1 MSNAPFRVSDL
12 KIITNPDN
20 DSGLDLYDHGDTS
33 NPIVQID
40 GTANADG
47 LVRVN
52 STDGALSAQLFNES
66 SRGAF
71 GAYNAG
77 GSTQLNYVG
86 TDTNGGL
93 SKTTATDGTLSTE
106 IKSDS
111 SSRGEVDVYNA
122 AGNTVQSKLAVDNNG
137 GVVQTNADDGTKSV
151 DLTSDSNNRGKATV
165 YNAGGDETRAVME
178 VDSNDRGS
186 TSTLDANENLSTKIT
201 SDTSN
206 RGQLEI
212 YNAAGDTVQS
222 KLAADANG
230 GVIQTKASDGT
241 LSTEEGSDGNKRGFS
256 KLFNA
261 AGDAARY
268 VAEVD
273 SNDQGKLTINDS
285 AGAEA
290 IKATI
295 NASRQ
300 AAFEMQ
306 DAGTSKINLQTKAD
320 ENSYLNVHKLI
331 VGNSTSKT
339 NAPFE
344 VDYVKSSISAPGSAI
359 YSTGCVIAGG
369 SGHTIS
375 GNYNV
380 IAGGILNTI
389 SGGDF
394 NFIGGGSG
402 VDIVSGHFASIVG
415 GEDNN
420 ITLSDHAF
428 IGGGTSV
435 DVSGS
440 KFSVAV
446 GGFDNDIT
454 SGRFSTIGGGSQNSI
469 NRAQQAFIGGG
480 GSNEIGSGAAGA
492 AILGGTHNKLGAND
506 EGRNSQSAI
515 LAGRANK
522 VSGLYNVVG
531 GGFDNT
537 VSGEACGV
545 FGGRANKVE
554 GFYSTI
560 AGGFFNVVSGNPDR
574 PLDGDGHNH
583 PTGSFI
589 GGGVYNL
596 ITGAFSSII
605 SASGSKALA
614 DYSFIVGR
622 TGFIPQH
629 HTGAAVFTDGQARVA
644 QSSGQHTALF
654 DYASGVYIANTSSE
668 GTILTL
674 GGGIAGTGADGRI
687 TLGSV
692 PYLLSGDVTSAS
704 DTNTFLSSASF
715 NTSNG
720 VLTLTKNDAST
731 VTVDLDGRFKTG
743 INSSDVTSALGLTPI
758 SGISSSDV
766 TSALGYTPVD
776 PSTTG
781 ALVNDNDISSFITG
795 INSSNVTDALGYVP
809 VNPDSTGNFLT
820 GINVTNITGALGLTP
835 ISGISSSDV
844 TSALGY
850 TPVDPSTTG
859 ALLNDNDITNFIT
872 GINATDVTGA
882 LGFNPITGVS
892 SSDVTDALGYT
903 PVNPSTTGALVNDND
918 IANFI
923 SGVSASDVT
932 GALGFNPITGVSSS
946 DVTDALGYVPV
957 NPSTTGALVNDNDI
971 ANFITGINATDVTG
985 ALGFNPITG
994 VSSSDVTSALGYTP
1008 VDPST
1013 TGALVNDNDIAN
1025 FITGI
1030 NATDV
1035 TGALGFNPITGVSS
1049 SDVTD
1054 ALGYTPVDP
1063 STTGALVNDNDIAN
1077 FISGVSASDVTGALG
1092 FNPITGVSSSDV
1104 TDALGYTP
1112 VDPSTTGA
1120 LVNDNDIANFITGVS
1135 SSSVTDALGFTPL
1148 SAESDTLATV
1158 TARGN
1163 STTDAIQTTQYVSG
1177 ATGLFG
1183 SRIGI
1188 GTTAPSHNLEVTGN
1202 IKANSLTIGTDTIYE
1217 KSINLHNDGTIRIGN
1232 SEMIDKVGNDLEL
1245 YQGKLNITN
1254 GGNVGIGVADPS
1266 HKLYVSG
1273 EVAGTGAGS
1282 RITLNGLPYLLS
1294 GDFNDTFT
1302 GLSSSNVT
1310 NALGYTPV
1318 DPSTTGALVNDNDI
1332 ADFITGINSSNVTS
1346 ALGYTPVDPSTT
1358 GALVNNNDIADFI
1371 TGVSS
1376 SSVTDALGFT
1386 PLSAEADTLAT
1397 VTARGASTTDSITT
1411 TQYVSGAT
1419 GLFQDGIGI
1428 NTTDISSSLTVSAT
1442 GDNHAGGYGNNIK
1455 LNGSNF
1461 PSILFDASSNNDFLL
1476 AVDGNGFN
1484 IKEAGSDARLTINND
1499 GEVGIG
1505 TNNPSKPLHVIGDI
1519 KSSSAIVAS
1528 RAEISSDV
1536 RHAGDENTKLSF
1548 ETDTIHLET
1557 NGSKRLTVSSDGN
1570 VGIGVLDASHKLYVS
1585 GEVAGTGAGSRIT
1598 LNGLPYLL
1606 SGDFNDTFTGLSS
1619 SNVTN
1624 ALGYTPVDPST
1635 TGALVNDNDIAN
1647 FITGVSSSAVTSAL
1661 GYTPVD
1667 PSTTGALVNGNDI
1680 ADFITGVSSSNVTD
1694 ALGFTPLSPESD
1706 IEVNEISTSGIIL
1719 SGDLDFGTSAGRDI
1733 TFGDNLGAALEF
1745 KEGSNLYQRFITTNS
1760 SEAIEFSKKVD
1771 ITNASDLIVDTD
1783 TLIVDASN
1791 DNVGIGTQAND
1802 KYDLQVYS
1810 TDMAQVSINANGN
1823 NITGAKLRL
1832 NEGANYQGG
1841 FLHYDASNN
1850 IFNIGVHP
1858 DNDTDVANDAN
1869 IISIPRDSTNVGIG
1883 TAGPTAKLQVIG
1895 DISGYTGL
1903 FSQKVGI
1910 GTHNPTDILTI
1921 NQTADSNGIRINGYD
1936 DHSSSFVKLFVD
1948 NNGRAE
1954 LSQSTNGA
1962 DGYFKLE
1969 AENYLQLNAGTF
1981 VFTDDEFRIY
1991 DDGQLSLGNG
2001 ADFKL
2006 KYDDSTDKLKIH
2018 SSSNDG
2024 ITMDT
2029 AGNVGIGMA
2038 NPSELLQTSGGS
2050 VAFHGTASG
2059 YVKILKERGNTSHYD
2074 DVSSSILAINNYYAN
2089 QEYGLFATNNS
2100 NFRIQRSGDDGYVE
2114 FGRDDFRLSGIRL
2127 VCDLLNQAPT
2137 NLAINLRNESSDE
2150 VGFYSPAT
2158 NEIGFV
2164 TDRTER
2170 MRIDSNGNVGIG
2182 VEDPSHKLYVSG
2194 EVAGTGAG
2202 SRITLNGLPYLL
2214 SGDFNDTFTGLSSSN
2229 VTSALGYTPVDPSTT
2244 GALVNDNDIANF
2256 ITGINSSNVTDAL
2269 GYTPV
2274 NPGSSPTFDS
2284 IYLQNTIYHDGDT
2297 DNRIDLATDTIS
2309 FSTAGTTA
2317 LTVASN
2323 SNIGIGTAS
2332 PNAAHK
2338 LHVEGVSYARSGVI
2352 GSSLVGQSPPAE
2364 GLIVYGNVGIGT
2376 YSAANSLG
2384 VYGQANIG
2392 ASYQSISAPSNGL
2405 IVQGDVGV
2413 GSSHPA
2419 AKLHVSGAI
2428 KGGFHISEKSSDFTL
2443 AAAENG
2449 SFINGTSTSFDQ
2461 ISISSDL
2468 GSDFNCSVMHSTSDV
2483 DIVASSSMIVNGVTN
2498 GTVTLASGYQPASIV
2513 RIASNSYAVF
2523 GNLI

>member
-1 MSNAPFRVSDL
+1 MSNAPFRTSDL

-106 IKSDS
+106 IKSDG

-122 AGNTVQSKLAVDNNG
+122 AGNTVQSKLA
-137 GVVQTNADDGTKSV
+137 
-151 DLTSDSNNRGKATV
+151 
-165 YNAGGDETRAVME
+165 
-178 VDSNDRGS
+178 
-186 TSTLDANENLSTKIT
+186 
-201 SDTSN
+201 
-206 RGQLEI
+206 
-212 YNAAGDTVQS
+212 
-222 KLAADANG
+222 ADANG
-230 GVIQTKASDGT
+230 GVIQTNASDGT
-241 LSTEEGSDGNKRGFS
+241 KSTEEGSDANKRGFS

-654 DYASGVYIANTSSE
+654 DYASGVYIANASSE

-692 PYLLSGDVTSAS
+692 PYLLSGDATSAS

-882 LGFNPITGVS
+882 LGFNPITGLSSSDVTDALGYTPVNPSTTGALVNDNDIANFISGVSASDVTGALGFNPITGVS
-892 SSDVTDALGYT
+892 SSDVTDALGYTPVDPSTTGALVNDNDIANFISGVSASDVTGALGFNPITGVSSSDVTDALGYTPVDPSTTGALVNNNDIANFITGVSSSDVTSALGYT

-1025 FITGI
+1025 FI
-1030 NATDV
+1030 
-1035 TGALGFNPITGVSS
+1035 
-1049 SDVTD
+1049 
-1054 ALGYTPVDP
+1054 
-1063 STTGALVNDNDIAN
+1063 
-1077 FISGVSASDVTGALG
+1077 SGVSASDVTGALG
-1092 FNPITGVSSSDV
+1092 FNPITGVSSSD
-1104 TDALGYTP
+1104 
-1112 VDPSTTGA
+1112 
-1120 LVNDNDIANFITGVS
+1120 
-1135 SSSVTDALGFTPL
+1135 
-1148 SAESDTLATV
+1148 
-1158 TARGN
+1158 
-1163 STTDAIQTTQYVSG
+1163 
-1177 ATGLFG
+1177 
-1183 SRIGI
+1183 
-1188 GTTAPSHNLEVTGN
+1188 
-1202 IKANSLTIGTDTIYE
+1202 
-1217 KSINLHNDGTIRIGN
+1217 
-1232 SEMIDKVGNDLEL
+1232 
-1245 YQGKLNITN
+1245 
-1254 GGNVGIGVADPS
+1254 
-1266 HKLYVSG
+1266 
-1273 EVAGTGAGS
+1273 
-1282 RITLNGLPYLLS
+1282 
-1294 GDFNDTFT
+1294 
-1302 GLSSSNVT
+1302 
-1310 NALGYTPV
+1310 
-1318 DPSTTGALVNDNDI
+1318 
-1332 ADFITGINSSNVTS
+1332 VTS

-1476 AVDGNGFN
+1476 GVDGNGFS

-1667 PSTTGALVNGNDI
+1667 PSTTGALVNDNDI

-1694 ALGFTPLSPESD
+1694 ALGFTPLSAEADTLATVTARGASTTDSITSTQYISGATGLFNTVTPTTASLHLAGGHILLDNNKQVRFKDSGGTERTIVQLDSSD
-1706 IEVNEISTSGIIL
+1706 
-1719 SGDLDFGTSAGRDI
+1719 DLAIGGSYAG
-1733 TFGDNLGAALEF
+1733 ALKF
-1745 KEGSNLYQRFITTNS
+1745 IGGGSY
-1760 SEAIEFSKKVD
+1760 SEAMRIHD
-1771 ITNASDLIVDTD
+1771 DG
-1783 TLIVDASN
+1783 
-1791 DNVGIGTQAND
+1791 NVGIGTTSPDQSLEVNIGSVSSNESVSENQGVKVVAD
-1802 KYDLQVYS
+1802 AGGSIGYAGYLMDLDNS
-1810 TDMAQVSINANGN
+1810 SA
-1823 NITGAKLRL
+1823 
-1832 NEGANYQGG
+1832 
-1841 FLHYDASNN
+1841 DASAFMRLSRTSATAFLGLDIGSQSRDGIRFSTHATNN
-1850 IFNIGVHP
+1850 FNNLDEAMRI
-1858 DNDTDVANDAN
+1858 
-1869 IISIPRDSTNVGIG
+1869 
-1883 TAGPTAKLQVIG
+1883 
-1895 DISGYTGL
+1895 
-1903 FSQKVGI
+1903 
-1910 GTHNPTDILTI
+1910 
-1921 NQTADSNGIRINGYD
+1921 TAD
-1936 DHSSSFVKLFVD
+1936 
-1948 NNGRAE
+1948 
-1954 LSQSTNGA
+1954 
-1962 DGYFKLE
+1962 
-1969 AENYLQLNAGTF
+1969 
-1981 VFTDDEFRIY
+1981 
-1991 DDGQLSLGNG
+1991 
-2001 ADFKL
+2001 
-2006 KYDDSTDKLKIH
+2006 
-2018 SSSNDG
+2018 
-2024 ITMDT
+2024 
-2029 AGNVGIGMA
+2029 GNVGIGMA

-2059 YVKILKERGNTSHYD
+2059 YVKILKERGDVSHYD
-2074 DVSSSILAINNYYAN
+2074 DVSSSILAINNYYGN
-2089 QEYGLFATNNS
+2089 QEYGLYATNSS
-2100 NFRIQRSGDDGYVE
+2100 NFRIQRSGNDGYLE
-2114 FGRDDFRLSGIRL
+2114 LNANDFTLSGIRL
-2127 VCDLLNQAPT
+2127 VCDILNQAPT
-2137 NLAINLRNESSDE
+2137 NLAINLRDENADE

-2256 ITGINSSNVTDAL
+2256 ITGVSSSDVTSALGYTPVDPSTTGALLNNNDIANFITGINSSSVTDALGYVPVDPSTTGALLNNNDIADFITGINSSNVTDAL

-2274 NPGSSPTFDS
+2274 NPGGSPTFDS

-2338 LHVEGVSYARSGVI
+2338 LHVEGISYARSGVI
-2352 GSSLVGQSPPAE
+2352 GTALVGQSPPAQ
-2364 GLIVYGNVGIGT
+2364 GLIVAGNVGIGT
-2376 YSAANSLG
+2376 YSATNSLG

-2392 ASYQSISAPSNGL
+2392 TSYQSISAPSNGL